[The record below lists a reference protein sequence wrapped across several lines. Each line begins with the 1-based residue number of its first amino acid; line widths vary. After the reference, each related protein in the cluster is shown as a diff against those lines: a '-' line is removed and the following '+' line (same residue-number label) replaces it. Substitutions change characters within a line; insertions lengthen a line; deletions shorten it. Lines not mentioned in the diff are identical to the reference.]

1 MLARD
6 REVVSS
12 AGPCDEGCRG
22 ASAGFLRFL
31 SLLILIGVTLTCLPA
46 MAQRDPVLKQIDLPH
61 RYYYREMYLPQ
72 LTTGP
77 SAAAWMPDSRSLVY
91 SMAGSLWKQDVD
103 SERAEELTAGP
114 GYDYQPDCSSDG
126 RWVVYVKYD
135 KDAMEL
141 WALDL
146 KSANQNLVNQNA
158 AKVENR
164 KARQLT
170 VGGAVNVDPRFSP
183 DGKRLAFVSTSYK
196 GHFHIFV
203 GDFNNGELT
212 RVRRL
217 TGETRSELPRFYY
230 SEFDHE
236 ISPTWSPDGREI
248 IYVSNRGHIYG
259 TGGVWRMQL
268 GCGAGTPLG
277 FAPDRTARLPAA
289 AKTSGEQ
296 CPLHTSSE
304 PREIHYE
311 ETAWKARPEFSP
323 DGKRIVY
330 ASYLGGQWH
339 QLWTMPA
346 AGGDAFPLSYGDF
359 DNTNPRW
366 SPDGSKIA
374 FISNRDGNTS
384 LWLQEAVGG
393 AQRQVMAKDKHY
405 LGVMGYLSVTVLN
418 SKGETVPARLSVTG
432 EDGRAY
438 APDDAWMHAEDN
450 FVRAE
455 SPFESHYFH
464 TEGNAEVTVPAGM
477 VEVEVMHGF
486 ENEVEK
492 RVVPAS
498 LHTMLTVQLR
508 PLDVP
513 REKDGEWLSADLH
526 VHMNYGGAYRDS
538 PANLL
543 AQQEAEDLFLVENL
557 VVNKEQRIP
566 DIAYFR
572 ANSGNTPDAV
582 STSNAVLMH
591 GQEFHT
597 PYWGHLGLLGMQRNF
612 LLPGYASYGNTSAA
626 SLFPTNA
633 AVADLAHAQQGLVG
647 YVHPFDIKMDP
658 VNDAT
663 LTQGQPLDEALELPV
678 DVALG
683 KVDYI
688 EAMGFSDHRRTA
700 EVWYR
705 LLNCGFRLPTGAGSD
720 TMANYASLRGPVG
733 LTRVYARVPQAT
745 PKLTDWMDSLK
756 HGRTFATNGP
766 LLGFTL
772 GGKALGE
779 ELLLPA
785 GENKVPFKAWMRSMV
800 PVNHLELICNGRVVR
815 DLKLS
820 ADRKSDLSSGDLSSG
835 AGEDTVTISQSGWCL
850 LRASSEK
857 PEHPVLDDYVYATTS
872 PIYVSVGGAA
882 TKSAEDAAFFL
893 AWIGRLEATVRSNQD
908 WNTSEEKMLVL
919 KTLEQA
925 RQVYAGLQN

>member
-1 MLARD
+1 MACN
-6 REVVSS
+6 REVACN
-12 AGPCDEGCRG
+12 AGRLAEKCG
-22 ASAGFLRFL
+22 ASAGFLRLL
-31 SLLILIGVTLTCLPA
+31 SLLILMGLTLTSLPA
-46 MAQRDPVLKQIDLPH
+46 RAQREPVLKQIDLPH

-77 SAAAWMPDSRSLVY
+77 SAAAWTPDSRSVVY
-91 SMAGSLWKQDVD
+91 SMAGSLWRQEVD
-103 SERAEELTAGP
+103 SERAQELTAGP

-126 RWVVYVKYD
+126 RWAVYVRYD

-141 WALDL
+141 WGLELA
-146 KSANQNLVNQNA
+146 SG
-158 AKVENR
+158 R
-164 KARQLT
+164 ARQLT
-170 VGGAVNVDPRFSP
+170 TGGAVNVDPRFSP
-183 DGKRLAFVSTSYK
+183 DGKRIAFVSTSYK
-196 GHFHIFV
+196 EHFHIFV

-212 RVRRL
+212 NVQRL

-236 ISPTWSPDGREI
+236 ISPAWSPDGREI

-259 TGGVWRMQL
+259 TGGFWRMKAEA
-268 GCGAGTPLG
+268 GA
-277 FAPDRTARLPAA
+277 PA
-289 AKTSGEQ
+289 
-296 CPLHTSSE
+296 
-304 PREIHYE
+304 REIHYE

-323 DGKRIVY
+323 DGRRIVY

-339 QLWTMPA
+339 QLWTMPS
-346 AGGDAFPLSYGDF
+346 AGGDAFPISYGDF

-366 SPDGSKIA
+366 SPDGNRIA
-374 FISNRDGNTS
+374 FISNRSGNTS
-384 LWLQEAVGG
+384 LWIQEAVGG
-393 AQRQVMAKDKHY
+393 AQRQVIAKDRHY
-405 LGVMGYLSVTVLN
+405 LGVMGYLSITVLN
-418 SKGETVPARLSVTG
+418 SKGETTPARVSVTG

-438 APDDAWMHAEDN
+438 APDDAWMQAEDN

-464 TEGNAEVTVPAGM
+464 TDGNVEVTVPAGM
-477 VEVEVMHGF
+477 VEVEVVKGF

-492 RVVPAS
+492 RVAAAS
-498 LHTMLTVQLR
+498 VHTMLTIQLK
-508 PLDVP
+508 PLDISWG
-513 REKDGEWLSADLH
+513 KDEQKKDWQWLSADLH
-526 VHMNYGGAYRDS
+526 VHMNYGGAYRNT
-538 PANLL
+538 PAHLL
-543 AQQEAEDLFLVENL
+543 VQQEAEDLFLVENL

-572 ANSGNTPDAV
+572 ANSGNTPDPV
-582 STSNAVLMH
+582 STANAVLMH

-612 LLPGYASYGNTSAA
+612 LLPGYAAYGNTSAA

-633 AVADLAHAQQGLVG
+633 AVADLAHAQGGLVG
-647 YVHPFDIKMDP
+647 YVHPFDIRIDP
-658 VNDAT
+658 VSDAT

-678 DVALG
+678 DAALG

-688 EAMGFSDHRRTA
+688 EAMGFSDHRFTA

-733 LTRVYARVPQAT
+733 LTRVYARVPKAG
-745 PKLTDWMDSLK
+745 PKLEDWMDSLK

-772 GGKALGE
+772 GGKTLGE
-779 ELLLPA
+779 ELKLPA
-785 GENKVPFKAWMRSMV
+785 GENKVPFKTWMRSMV
-800 PVNHLELICNGRVVR
+800 PVDHLEVVCNGRVVR

-820 ADRKSDLSSGDLSSG
+820 ADRKSDLSSSDLSSS
-835 AGEDTVTISQSGWCL
+835 AGEDTVSISRSGWCL

-857 PEHPVLDDYVYATTS
+857 PEQPVLDDYVYATTS
-872 PIYVSVGGAA
+872 PIYVNVGGAA
-882 TKSAEDAAFFL
+882 AKSAEDAAFFL
-893 AWIGRLEATVRSNQD
+893 AWIGRLDAAVRSKQD
-908 WNTSEEKMLVL
+908 WNTSEEKALVL
-919 KTLEQA
+919 KTLDQA
-925 RQVYAGLQN
+925 RRVYAAMQK

>member
-1 MLARD
+1 VRLRLARNHEPVCGAD
-6 REVVSS
+6 R
-12 AGPCDEGCRG
+12 GDEGRRD
-22 ASAGFLRFL
+22 ASRGFLWFVL
-31 SLLILIGVTLTCLPA
+31 PLILVGLTLTCLPA

-91 SMAGSLWKQDVD
+91 SMAGSLWRQEVD
-103 SERAEELTAGP
+103 SERAQELTAGP

-141 WALDL
+141 WALEL
-146 KSANQNLVNQNA
+146 KSG
-158 AKVENR
+158 KP
-164 KARQLT
+164 RQLT
-170 VGGAVNVDPRFSP
+170 AGGAVNVDPRFSP
-183 DGKRLAFVSTSYK
+183 DGKRIAFVSTSYK

-203 GDFNNGELT
+203 GDFDDGVLRN
-212 RVRRL
+212 VQRL

-259 TGGVWRMQL
+259 TGGFWRMNVV
-268 GCGAGTPLG
+268 CGAGTL
-277 FAPDRTARLPAA
+277 ARLPAA
-289 AKTSGEQ
+289 LKTSGQE
-296 CPLHTSSE
+296 CPLHMSSE

-339 QLWTMPA
+339 QLWTMPS

-366 SPDGSKIA
+366 SPDGVRIA
-374 FISNRDGNTS
+374 FISNRSGNTS
-384 LWLQEAVGG
+384 LWIQEAVGG
-393 AQRQVMAKDKHY
+393 AQRQVIARDKHY
-405 LGVMGYLSVTVLN
+405 LGVMGYLSITVLN
-418 SKGETVPARLSVTG
+418 AKGETVPGRVSVTG

-450 FVRAE
+450 FVPAE
-455 SPFESHYFH
+455 STFESHYFH
-464 TEGNAEVTVPAGM
+464 TDGNAEVTVPAGM
-477 VEVEVMHGF
+477 VEVEVVKGF

-498 LHTMLTVQLR
+498 VHTMLTVQLK
-508 PLDVP
+508 PLDIP
-513 REKDGEWLSADLH
+513 WEKDEQWLSADLH
-526 VHMNYGGAYRDS
+526 VHMNYGGAYRDT

-543 AQQEAEDLFLVENL
+543 GQQRAEDLFLVENL

-572 ANSGNTPDAV
+572 ANSGSTPDAA
-582 STSNAVLMH
+582 STANAVLMH

-633 AVADLAHAQQGLVG
+633 AVADLAHAQGGLVG

-658 VNDAT
+658 ANDAT

-688 EAMGFSDHRRTA
+688 EAMGFSDHRFTA

-705 LLNCGFRLPTGAGSD
+705 LLNCGFRLPTGGGSD

-733 LTRVYARVPQAT
+733 LTRVYARVPKGT
-745 PKLTDWMDSLK
+745 PKLADWMDSLK

-772 GGKALGE
+772 GGKALGD
-779 ELLLPA
+779 ELKLPA
-785 GENKVPFKAWMRSMV
+785 GENKVPFTAWMRSMV
-800 PVNHLELICNGRVVR
+800 PVDHLEVVCNGRVVR
-815 DLKLS
+815 DLKLGG
-820 ADRKSDLSSGDLSSG
+820 DRKSELKDSNQKDSNQNDSNQ
-835 AGEDTVTISQSGWCL
+835 GEGTVAISQSGWCL

-872 PIYVSVGGAA
+872 PIYVSVGGGA
-882 TKSAEDAAFFL
+882 TKSADDAAFFL
-893 AWIGRLEATVRSNQD
+893 VWIGRLEATVRSNRD
-908 WNTSEEKMLVL
+908 WNTSEEKAMVL
-919 KTLEQA
+919 KTLDQA
-925 RQVYAGLQN
+925 RQVYAAFEK

>member
-1 MLARD
+1 LQF
-6 REVVSS
+6 V
-12 AGPCDEGCRG
+12 
-22 ASAGFLRFL
+22 
-31 SLLILIGVTLTCLPA
+31 LLLVLMGLTLPCLPA

-77 SAAAWMPDSRSLVY
+77 SAAAWTPDSRSLVY
-91 SMAGSLWKQDVD
+91 SMAGSLWRQEVD
-103 SERAEELTAGP
+103 SERAQELTAGP

-135 KDAMEL
+135 RDAMEL

-146 KSANQNLVNQNA
+146 NPAGTESG
-158 AKVENR
+158 

-170 VGGAVNVDPRFSP
+170 TGGAVNVDPRFSP
-183 DGKRLAFVSTSYK
+183 DGKRIAFVSTSYK

-203 GDFNNGELT
+203 GDFNHGELT
-212 RVRRL
+212 NVQRL

-236 ISPTWSPDGREI
+236 ISPAWSPDGREI

-259 TGGVWRMQL
+259 TGGVWRMNAV
-268 GCGAGTPLG
+268 CGAGTPSG
-277 FAPDRTARLPAA
+277 FAQGKPADSSAA
-289 AKTSGEQ
+289 AKTSGPE
-296 CPLHTSSE
+296 CPLHTRSE
-304 PREIHYE
+304 AREIHYE

-366 SPDGSKIA
+366 SPHGNRIA
-374 FISNRDGNTS
+374 FISNRGGNTS
-384 LWLQEAVGG
+384 LWIQEAVGG
-393 AQRQVMAKDKHY
+393 GQRQVIALDKHY
-405 LGVMGYLSVTVLN
+405 LEVMGHLSITVLN
-418 SKGETVPARLSVTG
+418 SKGELVPARVSVTG

-464 TEGNAEVTVPAGM
+464 TDGNAEVTVPAGM
-477 VEVEVMHGF
+477 VEVEVVKGF

-498 LHTMLTVQLR
+498 AHTMLMVHLR
-508 PLDVP
+508 PLDIP
-513 REKDGEWLSADLH
+513 REKDWQWLSADLH
-526 VHMNYGGAYRDS
+526 VHMNYGGAYRDT

-566 DIAYFR
+566 DIAYFQ
-572 ANSGNTPDAV
+572 ANSGNTPDPA
-582 STSNAVLMH
+582 STANAVLMH

-597 PYWGHLGLLGMQRNF
+597 PYWGHLGLLGLRRNF

-633 AVADLAHAQQGLVG
+633 AVADLGHAQQGLVG
-647 YVHPFDIKMDP
+647 YVHPFDIKVDP

-683 KVDYI
+683 KVDYV
-688 EAMGFSDHRRTA
+688 EAMGFSDHRFTA

-733 LTRVYARVPQAT
+733 LTRVYARVPKGAA
-745 PKLTDWMDSLK
+745 KLADWMDSLK

-779 ELLLPA
+779 ELKLPA
-785 GENKVPFKAWMRSMV
+785 GQNKVPFTAWLRSMV
-800 PVNHLELICNGRVVR
+800 PVDHLEVVCNGRVVR
-815 DLKLS
+815 DLKLG
-820 ADRKSDLSSGDLSSG
+820 ADRKSDLSSDS
-835 AGEDTVTISQSGWCL
+835 AGQDTVSISQSGWCL

-872 PIYVSVGGAA
+872 PVYVSVGGAA
-882 TKSAEDAAFFL
+882 AKSAVDAAFFL

-908 WNTSEEKMLVL
+908 WNTSEEKAMVL
-919 KTLEQA
+919 KTLDQA
-925 RQVYAGLQN
+925 RQLYAALQN

>member
-1 MLARD
+1 LARNGKPVRSAD
-6 REVVSS
+6 RGE
-12 AGPCDEGCRG
+12 EGRRG
-22 ASAGFLRFL
+22 ASAGFLRFVW
-31 SLLILIGVTLTCLPA
+31 LLIPMGLTLICLTA

-77 SAAAWMPDSRSLVY
+77 SAAAWTPDSRSLVY
-91 SMAGSLWKQDVD
+91 SMAGSLWRQEVD
-103 SERAEELTAGP
+103 SERAQELTAGP

-141 WALDL
+141 WALEL
-146 KSANQNLVNQNA
+146 ASG
-158 AKVENR
+158 

-170 VGGAVNVDPRFSP
+170 TGGAVNVDPRFSP
-183 DGKRLAFVSTSYK
+183 DGKRIAFVSTSYK

-212 RVRRL
+212 NIQRL

-236 ISPTWSPDGREI
+236 ISPAWSPDGREI

-259 TGGVWRMQL
+259 TGGFWRMQVE
-268 GCGAGTPLG
+268 AG
-277 FAPDRTARLPAA
+277 AA
-289 AKTSGEQ
+289 A
-296 CPLHTSSE
+296 
-304 PREIHYE
+304 REIHYE

-366 SPDGSKIA
+366 SPDGSRIA
-374 FISNRDGNTS
+374 FISNRGGNTS
-384 LWLQEAVGG
+384 LWTQEAVGG
-393 AQRQVMAKDKHY
+393 AQRQVIARDRHY
-405 LGVMGYLSVTVLN
+405 LGVMGYLSITVLN
-418 SKGETVPARLSVTG
+418 SKGETVPARVSVTG

-455 SPFESHYFH
+455 GTFESHYFH
-464 TEGNAEVTVPAGM
+464 TDGNAEVTVPAGM
-477 VEVEVMHGF
+477 VEVEVVKGF

-498 LHTMLTVQLR
+498 MHTMLTVQLR
-508 PLDVP
+508 PLSIP
-513 REKDGEWLSADLH
+513 WEKDGQWLSADLH
-526 VHMNYGGAYRDS
+526 VHMNYGGAYRDT

-543 AQQEAEDLFLVENL
+543 AQQEAEDLFLIENL

-572 ANSGNTPDAV
+572 ANSGNTPDAA
-582 STSNAVLMH
+582 STANEVLMH

-597 PYWGHLGLLGMQRNF
+597 SYWGHLGLLGMQRNF

-633 AVADLAHAQQGLVG
+633 AVADLAHAQGGMVG

-688 EAMGFSDHRRTA
+688 EAMGFSDHRFTA

-733 LTRVYARVPQAT
+733 LTRVYARVPTGT

-772 GGKALGE
+772 GGKVLGE
-779 ELLLPA
+779 ELKLPA
-785 GENKVPFKAWMRSMV
+785 GEKKVPFKAWMRSMV
-800 PVNHLELICNGRVVR
+800 PVDHLEVVCNGRVVR
-815 DLKLS
+815 DVKLGG
-820 ADRKSDLSSGDLSSG
+820 DRKSELSSSDLSPS
-835 AGEDTVTISQSGWCL
+835 AGEDTVSISKSGWCL

-872 PIYVSVGGAA
+872 PIYVSVGGGA
-882 TKSAEDAAFFL
+882 TKSADDAAFFL
-893 AWIGRLEATVRSNQD
+893 AWIGRLEGAVRSNRD
-908 WNTSEEKMLVL
+908 WNTSEEKALVL
-919 KTLEQA
+919 KTLDQA
-925 RQVYAGLQN
+925 RQVYAALQK